1 MPGNI
6 PYKRNDSHEI
16 TMKVIQFILTFACA
30 TNFLKEHLQ
39 RFENN
44 MESGLDRQCLISKS
58 SMHFRNLLHDKGN
71 GDELGQNF
79 TNFLNQMKLQKK
91 LSLLFKFKEHLES
104 IQKPDAAQ

>member
-1 MPGNI
+1 MPGNFI
-6 PYKRNDSHEI
+6 YKRNESHKV

-30 TNFLKEHLQ
+30 TSLLKEHLQ

-44 MESGLDRQCLISKS
+44 MESGVDRYCLVIKD
-58 SMHFRNLLHDKGN
+58 SMYFRNVLHDKGN
-71 GDELGQNF
+71 GDVLGQDF

-104 IQKPDAAQ
+104 IQKTDGAK